1 MHMGAWGLKRE
12 GEDKLK
18 VLHIVVSMAPEYGG
32 PVLTVPGLTSAL
44 AQEGIHCEIF
54 TTLWKKDSA
63 DVMPSCAVP
72 VNRFDVGFLARFW
85 NGYSKSLAKT
95 LWDRIGSGAFDL
107 LHVHEPWHYPGF
119 VAFLAARKY
128 NIPYVLSSR
137 GSFQK
142 WCLRQKAFK
151 KWVYMKMIQG
161 HILQSADAIHALT
174 NEEMKSISELG
185 YRTPVSVVPNGVD
198 LSPFEYVPDISE
210 FLAAYPELS
219 GKRVILFI
227 GRLHRQKGLDVLAR
241 SYASLSHKFKNV
253 ALLVAG
259 PDEDG
264 TQKRMESILKT
275 SSALRGTVFTGM
287 LTGKDKL
294 AALACADLFVLPS
307 YSEGFSMAVLEALA
321 AGLPVVISRQCNF
334 PEVSEHNAGFVVER
348 DDPAVTE
355 AISTLLSDDQLRAR
369 MGQNGRNLVREKY
382 TWNAVAAS
390 MAGLYRKLVAQRSTK
405 QK

>member
-1 MHMGAWGLKRE
+1 M
-12 GEDKLK
+12 K
-18 VLHIVVSMAPEYGG
+18 VLHVIFGMEPEQGG
-32 PVLTVPGLTSAL
+32 PVTAVLSLTSAL
-44 AQEGIHCEIF
+44 VQKGIHCEIF

-63 DVMPSCAVP
+63 DAMPSCAVQ
-72 VNRFDVGFLARFW
+72 VNRFDVEFLARFW
-85 NGYSKSLAKT
+85 HGYSKSLAKT

-107 LHVHEPWHYPGF
+107 IHVHEPWHYPGF
-119 VAFLAARKY
+119 TAFFAARKH
-128 NIPYVLSSR
+128 NIPYVLSPL

-185 YRTPVSVVPNGVD
+185 YRTPVFVAPNGVD
-198 LSPFEYVPDISE
+198 LSPFEYLPDISE

-227 GRLHRQKGLDVLAR
+227 GRLHRQKGLDGLAR

-253 ALLVAG
+253 ALLVVG

-275 SSALRGTVFTGM
+275 SSALRGAVFTGM

-307 YSEGFSMAVLEALA
+307 YSEGFSMAILEALA

-348 DDPAVTE
+348 DDTAVTE

-390 MAGLYRKLVAQRSTK
+390 MAGLYRKLIAQSSAK
-405 QK
+405 